1 MVNVGDETTYHLDHD
16 NYGRLNNYPRKRED
30 GPFPGKR
37 SESTWRRAANG
48 MCLGATW
55 QVATDPQRQASARVR
70 VLQDFDFEV
79 GKRGHGQWLLSPKHL
94 WDPVGM
100 GQVAY

>member
-1 MVNVGDETTYHLDHD
+1 
-16 NYGRLNNYPRKRED
+16 
-30 GPFPGKR
+30 
-37 SESTWRRAANG
+37 